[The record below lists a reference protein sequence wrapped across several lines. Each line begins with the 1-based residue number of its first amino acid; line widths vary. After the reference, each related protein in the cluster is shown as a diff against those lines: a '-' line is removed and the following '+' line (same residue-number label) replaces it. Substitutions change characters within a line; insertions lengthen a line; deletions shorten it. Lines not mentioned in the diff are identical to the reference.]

1 MAAEFTIES
10 CVHGYNIYQSR
21 WTAVKGEELT
31 CHREPAN
38 ASNPFAVAVVKGSK
52 IKGHVPWFYSCMC
65 NLLQHRGGS
74 LSCCIIGNHRYSN
87 DLPQGGL
94 QLPCTSKFSASREL
108 IKKIKHCLNELEVVV
123 TDHEFITSSTKSIEQ
138 KSSVQF
144 TVELKISNQSWLISA
159 MTSAMTLCGYKLRI
173 SL

>member
-74 LSCCIIGNHRYSN
+74 LSRCIIGNH
-87 DLPQGGL
+87 
-94 QLPCTSKFSASREL
+94 
-108 IKKIKHCLNELEVVV
+108 
-123 TDHEFITSSTKSIEQ
+123 
-138 KSSVQF
+138 
-144 TVELKISNQSWLISA
+144 
-159 MTSAMTLCGYKLRI
+159 
-173 SL
+173 